1 MGVMNIGKLITGVIA
16 LLVVLAPIMI
26 AVGGCGGDR
35 SMDKTEELE
44 PVEIREYGG
53 ADLSSVD
60 DFRENSIRGPQR
72 IDDIASY
79 RLKITGL
86 VDNPKNHTYEDV
98 IDNGVNP

>member
-35 SMDKTEELE
+35 SMDKTEELG

-53 ADLSSVD
+53 TDLSSVD
-60 DFRENSIRGPQR
+60 DFRENSIRGPQH
-72 IDDIASY
+72 IDDIAS
-79 RLKITGL
+79 
-86 VDNPKNHTYEDV
+86 
-98 IDNGVNP
+98 